1 MKKNNNPRNP
11 ACPVGGDHRT
21 GVNPVS
27 TIVNRSNIINLITSY
42 QVRIALLIFWT
53 LLAGLFLYNTSV
65 ISLIGAVLHRQGSS
79 HGVFVPFL
87 SGIFLWMNRSSIR
100 EIEPR
105 YDHLGIPLLVVGVF
119 FPLFNIGTYHIQF
132 LSFIAF
138 VAGLIIILL
147 GRKYFKAI
155 SFPLLFLITMIPL
168 PVNMHSTLA
177 NYTRN
182 ISFGGSSWI
191 ISLFGV
197 PFMKE
202 GLLIHLPNAVLK
214 VNLGCSGIR
223 YLISFFVFGVA
234 YAYLYRKTTWS
245 RSIIIALTIPISL
258 AASILRLTA
267 IFLLTYIFGP
277 HMAEYWPHVFISWSV
292 FFAILVLSVAS
303 DRFFQTRFMNA
314 HP

>member
-105 YDHLGIPLLVVGVF
+105 YDHLGIPLLVVGIF

-214 VNLGCSGIR
+214 VNLACSGIR

-314 HP
+314 H